1 VKEVNGG
8 WRSKVLL
15 VLLGVLFAVAGIAFI
30 WGGAVLISRSGSWY
44 YLIAGLA
51 LCGVGAGL
59 ILGRLFVLPLY
70 AVLFVASAIWAVWE
84 SGFEFW
90 PLFARLF
97 IFLAA
102 AFALALVTP
111 LLRGRAGLPRAI
123 GKSFIVAGGL
133 LVLIIASVAGMFV
146 DRTETFASAET
157 GKVAVT
163 ADSEQKNW
171 DNWGNNPGG
180 ERFAALDQ
188 INRSNVNKLKVAWT
202 FRTGDIADNDA
213 SGLGSEDQQTPMQ
226 IGSTVYLCTPHNNV
240 IALDADTGKEKWRT
254 VINARHTRWMRCR
267 GLAYID
273 LSGKDSNRGQSAS
286 LTQTGDASGTVC
298 TRRLFTNTITGQLI
312 AIDADTGAFCPGFGD
327 NGRVNLLDGLGKAPT
342 GVYKVT
348 SAPTLAGDVL
358 VLGGFVTDNLAIDV
372 PSGVIRAYD
381 VVTGKQRWAFDAG
394 NPAVKGAP
402 TADQAYTRGSP
413 NSWAPMSYDP
423 KLNLVFVPMGN
434 AAPDLWGGNRTPEME
449 KYASSVVA
457 LDAATG
463 EVRWSFQ
470 SVHHDLW
477 DFDVPMQP
485 TLTDFPN
492 ASGAATPAVV
502 FGTKHGQIFVL
513 DRATGKPLTKVEEVP
528 APAGN
533 LKGERYSPTQPL
545 STGMPEIGRST
556 LTEADMWGVTPF
568 DQLLCRIEF
577 KGYKHIGLFDPPSAE
592 QWQLQY
598 PGSLGGL
605 NWGSISVDPT
615 SNTLFLNDMRLGLWQ
630 RAFERKEG
638 EKILPGAVPMTGAP
652 YWIMKDRFLSALKVP
667 CQKPPFGT
675 MTAVD
680 LKTQKIAWQKPIGT
694 VQDTGPLGLKMGLP
708 VPIGMPTIGGSMA
721 TQGGLVFFAA
731 TLDYYLR
738 AIDSATGK
746 ELWKGR
752 LPVGSQAT
760 PISYKS
766 PATGKQYVLITAGG
780 ARQSI
785 ERGDHVVAYTLAD

>member
-1 VKEVNGG
+1 
-8 WRSKVLL
+8 
-15 VLLGVLFAVAGIAFI
+15 
-30 WGGAVLISRSGSWY
+30 
-44 YLIAGLA
+44 
-51 LCGVGAGL
+51 
-59 ILGRLFVLPLY
+59 
-70 AVLFVASAIWAVWE
+70 
-84 SGFEFW
+84 
-90 PLFARLF
+90 
-97 IFLAA
+97 
-102 AFALALVTP
+102 
-111 LLRGRAGLPRAI
+111 
-123 GKSFIVAGGL
+123 
-133 LVLIIASVAGMFV
+133 
-146 DRTETFASAET
+146 
-157 GKVAVT
+157 
-163 ADSEQKNW
+163 
-171 DNWGNNPGG
+171 
-180 ERFAALDQ
+180 
-188 INRSNVNKLKVAWT
+188 
-202 FRTGDIADNDA
+202 
-213 SGLGSEDQQTPMQ
+213 
-226 IGSTVYLCTPHNNV
+226 
-240 IALDADTGKEKWRT
+240 
-254 VINARHTRWMRCR
+254 
-267 GLAYID
+267 
-273 LSGKDSNRGQSAS
+273 
-286 LTQTGDASGTVC
+286 
-298 TRRLFTNTITGQLI
+298 
-312 AIDADTGAFCPGFGD
+312 
-327 NGRVNLLDGLGKAPT
+327 
-342 GVYKVT
+342 
-348 SAPTLAGDVL
+348 
-358 VLGGFVTDNLAIDV
+358 
-372 PSGVIRAYD
+372 
-381 VVTGKQRWAFDAG
+381 
-394 NPAVKGAP
+394 
-402 TADQAYTRGSP
+402 
-413 NSWAPMSYDP
+413 MSYDP

-457 LDAATG
+457 LDGSTG

-492 ASGAATPAVV
+492 ADGSKTPAVV
-502 FGTKHGQIFVL
+502 FGVKHGQIFVL

-528 APAGN
+528 VPAGN

-652 YWIMKDRFLSALKVP
+652 YWVMKDRFLSALKVP